1 MRGEIYRIG
10 LEFFG
15 NHFFICREISIFV
28 RKGEIMKDTTKT
40 AALAVARNI
49 ADHFYEGNDVSKRMG
64 RILNISTA
72 VLEKSDARFDRMRE
86 ELQSVYEDMS
96 RVHNKLYQ
104 DLGGR
109 MGSGEFFGV
118 DIEDIESKTD
128 VKFKQLVDGI
138 NPDGFMQ
145 LQLSLGGLRE
155 LIGKLSGG
163 APFKTPDLL
172 FAERLQFAHWLTFM
186 SVYES
191 NHRDRVLKIIS
202 KYDSKAS

>member
-1 MRGEIYRIG
+1 
-10 LEFFG
+10 
-15 NHFFICREISIFV
+15 
-28 RKGEIMKDTTKT
+28 MKDTTKS
-40 AALAVARNI
+40 AALAVSMNI
-49 ADHFYEGNDVSKRMG
+49 ADKLYEGNDVSKRMG

-86 ELQSVYEDMS
+86 ELQSVYEEMS

-118 DIEDIESKTD
+118 DIEDLDGKTE
-128 VKFKQLVDGI
+128 VNFKRLVEGI
-138 NPDGFMQ
+138 NPDGFMH
-145 LQLSLGGLRE
+145 LQLSLGGLRD
-155 LIGKLSGG
+155 LIGKLSDG

-191 NHRDRVLKIIS
+191 KHRDKVLKIIS
-202 KYDSKAS
+202 KYDPKAS

>member
-1 MRGEIYRIG
+1 
-10 LEFFG
+10 
-15 NHFFICREISIFV
+15 
-28 RKGEIMKDTTKT
+28 MKDTTKT
-40 AALAVARNI
+40 AALAVSRNI

-64 RILNISTA
+64 RILGISTA

-86 ELQSVYEDMS
+86 ELQSVYEEMS

-118 DIEDIESKTD
+118 DVEDIEGKTD

-138 NPDGFMQ
+138 DPDAFMQ
-145 LQLSLGGLRE
+145 LQISLGGLRE
-155 LIGKLSGG
+155 LIGKLSVG

-186 SVYES
+186 SIYES
-191 NHRDRVLKIIS
+191 KHRDRVLKILS
-202 KYDSKAS
+202 KYDPKAS

>member
-1 MRGEIYRIG
+1 
-10 LEFFG
+10 
-15 NHFFICREISIFV
+15 
-28 RKGEIMKDTTKT
+28 MKDTTKT
-40 AALAVARNI
+40 AALAVSRNI

-64 RILNISTA
+64 RILNITTD

-155 LIGKLSGG
+155 LIGKLAGG

-191 NHRDRVLKIIS
+191 NHRDRVLKILA
-202 KYDSKAS
+202 KYDPKAS

>member
-1 MRGEIYRIG
+1 ME
-10 LEFFG
+10 E
-15 NHFFICREISIFV
+15 
-28 RKGEIMKDTTKT
+28 KTKV
-40 AALAVARNI
+40 ASLAVSRNI

-64 RILNISTA
+64 RILNISVS

-118 DIEDIESKTD
+118 DIEDIENKTD

-163 APFKTPDLL
+163 TPFKTPDLL

-191 NHRDRVLKIIS
+191 KHRDRVLKILA
-202 KYDSKAS
+202 KYDPKAS

>member
-1 MRGEIYRIG
+1 
-10 LEFFG
+10 
-15 NHFFICREISIFV
+15 
-28 RKGEIMKDTTKT
+28 MKDTTKV

-64 RILNISTA
+64 RILSITSA

-86 ELQSVYEDMS
+86 ELQSVYEEMS

-109 MGSGEFFGV
+109 MGSGEFFEV

-128 VKFKQLVDGI
+128 VKFKQLVEGVS
-138 NPDGFMQ
+138 PDGFMQ
-145 LQLSLGGLRE
+145 LQISLGGLRE
-155 LIGKLSGG
+155 LIGKLAGG
-163 APFKTPDLL
+163 APFKTPDLI

-186 SVYES
+186 SLYES
-191 NHRDRVLKIIS
+191 KHRDRVLKILA
-202 KYDSKAS
+202 KYDPKAS

>member
-1 MRGEIYRIG
+1 
-10 LEFFG
+10 
-15 NHFFICREISIFV
+15 
-28 RKGEIMKDTTKT
+28 MKDVTKA
-40 AALAVARNI
+40 AALAVSRNI

-64 RILNISTA
+64 RILNITTD

-118 DIEDIESKTD
+118 DIEDIEGKTD
-128 VKFKQLVDGI
+128 VKFKQLVDGVS
-138 NPDGFMQ
+138 PDGFMQ
-145 LQLSLGGLRE
+145 LQLSLGGLRG
-155 LIGKLSGG
+155 LIGKLTDG

-172 FAERLQFAHWLTFM
+172 FAERLQFVHWLTFM

-191 NHRDRVLKIIS
+191 NHRDKVLKIIS
-202 KYDSKAS
+202 KYDPKAS

>member
-1 MRGEIYRIG
+1 MQERD
-10 LEFFG
+10 
-15 NHFFICREISIFV
+15 
-28 RKGEIMKDTTKT
+28 IMKEVTKT
-40 AALAVARNI
+40 AALAVSRNI

-64 RILNISTA
+64 RILNITTD

-86 ELQSVYEDMS
+86 DLQSVYEDMS

-118 DIEDIESKTD
+118 DIEDIEAKTD
-128 VKFKQLVDGI
+128 FKLKQLIDGVS
-138 NPDGFMQ
+138 PDGFMQ

-172 FAERLQFAHWLTFM
+172 FAERLQFTHWLTFM

-191 NHRDRVLKIIS
+191 NHRDKILKIIS
-202 KYDSKAS
+202 KYDPKAS